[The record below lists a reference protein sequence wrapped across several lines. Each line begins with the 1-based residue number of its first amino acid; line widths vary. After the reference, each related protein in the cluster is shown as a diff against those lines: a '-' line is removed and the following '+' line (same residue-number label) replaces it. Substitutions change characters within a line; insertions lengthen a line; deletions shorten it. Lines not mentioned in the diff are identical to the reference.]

1 MEGVSSNSNGY
12 APIAD
17 YVLIGDCHTAAL
29 VSKDGSI
36 DWYCPGRFDASPVLW
51 RILDA
56 GRGGYFRIAPAQERY
71 GVTRGYQG
79 DTNVLR
85 TTFELGDGALLSLTD
100 FMPIH
105 KRHSSRFGHDVG
117 TTRQILRVVEARGHD
132 CTVDVRF
139 KPAFDFGRT
148 ETRLLQVAGKGA
160 IANDGEQYL
169 VLYCGKCKLQMSGD
183 GEVQATIKLRA
194 GERAWLV
201 LSLAGSEQAAHG
213 ALDPNVSIR
222 DLERTLRYW
231 EEWSATCRYEGK
243 YRDVVLRSALALKLL
258 TYEPTGAVVA
268 APTTSLPEL
277 LGGIRNWD
285 YRYTWLRDASFT
297 LYALNVLGFTEEA
310 RAFID
315 WLHLVGGQGEPSLS
329 SSHG

>member
-1 MEGVSSNSNGY
+1 
-12 APIAD
+12 
-17 YVLIGDCHTAAL
+17 
-29 VSKDGSI
+29 
-36 DWYCPGRFDASPVLW
+36 
-51 RILDA
+51 
-56 GRGGYFRIAPAQERY
+56 
-71 GVTRGYQG
+71 
-79 DTNVLR
+79 
-85 TTFELGDGALLSLTD
+85 
-100 FMPIH
+100 
-105 KRHSSRFGHDVG
+105 
-117 TTRQILRVVEARGHD
+117 
-132 CTVDVRF
+132 
-139 KPAFDFGRT
+139 PAFDFGRK

-169 VLYCGKCKLQMSGD
+169 VLYCGKCKLQVSGE

-201 LSLAGSEQAAHG
+201 LSLAGSEQAARA
-213 ALDPNVSIR
+213 ALEPNVSIR

-285 YRYTWLRDASFT
+285 YRFTWLRDAALM
-297 LYALNVLGFTEEA
+297 LYALSTLGYHEEGTDFLTWLTNTTKNDPTPRPQIMYTIDGGLELTEEVLDHIDGYKGS
-310 RAFID
+310 RPVRIGNGAFRQAQ
-315 WLHLVGGQGEPSLS
+315 L
-329 SSHG
+329 